1 MFNLS
6 IIIVNYN
13 TADYLANCLRSVF
26 AQTNVSYEVW
36 VVDNASTDNSVTMV
50 HNQFP
55 QVHLLTSTE
64 NLGFAKANNLAVQN
78 ATGQF
83 IYFLNPDTEVQP
95 GCFTTMLRYME
106 KNPSVGM
113 AGTKLLYPDYTEQNS
128 VEESYPGQRY
138 TNGEL
143 AGLPGRIAWLLGASL
158 IARHNVIKQVSG
170 FSEAFFLYGEDID
183 LSIKVRQTGWTLGF
197 IPDAKVIHWE
207 GKSERNTMPIDVFR
221 KKMTAT
227 AIFYQQHYTPA
238 SIKRICHASIR
249 QAKWRLL
256 TLPFEKLLTN
266 DKAMIAAKTERYQ
279 LILRFSRTLAA
290 KVLHTA

>member
-1 MFNLS
+1 MLNLS

-13 TADYLANCLRSVF
+13 TADYLANCLRSIF
-26 AQTNVSYEVW
+26 AQTDISYDVW
-36 VVDNASTDNSVTMV
+36 VVDNASTDDSAAMV
-50 HNQFP
+50 HDQFP

-64 NLGFAKANNLAVQN
+64 NLGFAKANNLALQY

-95 GCFTTMLRYME
+95 ECFTTMLHYME

-128 VEESYPGQRY
+128 VEESYPGQRH

-158 IARHNVIKQVSG
+158 IIRHNIIKQVGG

-183 LSIKVRQTGWTLGF
+183 LSIKVRQAGWTLGF

-207 GKSERNTMPIDVFR
+207 GKSERNTIPIEVFR
-221 KKMTAT
+221 KKMTAM
-227 AIFYQQHYTPA
+227 AIFYQRHYTPA
-238 SIKRICHASIR
+238 SIKRICRASIR
-249 QAKWRLL
+249 QARWRLL

-266 DKAMIAAKTERYQ
+266 DKAMITAKIERYQ
-279 LILRFSRTLAA
+279 FILRFSRTLAA
-290 KVLHTA
+290 KVLPAA